1 MISFLQSIR
10 CNCSKLS
17 KSKPSEAGHIP
28 NLDVQHP
35 ANKTVSNHF
44 SKPLVASKADT
55 QAEINV

>member
-1 MISFLQSIR
+1 LQSIR